1 MRKITEIIVHCTAT
15 PAGREVSV
23 AEIDSWHR
31 QRGFK
36 GIGYHYVVHLDGR
49 VEAAR
54 PEEQVGAH
62 CLRHNAESIGVC
74 YVGGCDANGMSTDT
88 RTPAQRDSLVRLL
101 RSLVARYPGARIRG
115 HCDFARKAC
124 PCFDATRQY
133 AYLCGG
139 H

>member
-54 PEEQVGAH
+54 PEKQVGAH

-74 YVGGCDANGMSTDT
+74 YVGGRDADGMSTDT
-88 RTPAQRDSLVRLL
+88 RTPAQRDSLVMLL
-101 RSLVARYPGARIRG
+101 RSLVARYPGTRIRG

-133 AYLCGG
+133 AYLCGA

>member
-23 AEIDSWHR
+23 AEIDGWHR

-88 RTPAQRDSLVRLL
+88 RTPAQRDSLVMLL
-101 RSLVARYPGARIRG
+101 RSLVARYPGAHIRG
-115 HCDFARKAC
+115 HCDFARKTC